1 MIDGHRILAWL
12 SDVGRA
18 FVGRTSLKT
27 LLTVLYSLNVAHAHV
42 MSPDRAT
49 LNFRDGSAYM
59 VLSLAPS
66 AYEDIKFDD
75 NEDGVISF
83 DEFQMRQL
91 QVHQLVLQRVQL
103 KDEKGALPLEGV
115 FVHFEAPHL
124 AGLEPPSIIV
134 LGKFAMREGLT
145 PTEWSIGLWG
155 LKVKNNDIKAT
166 VTAQASD
173 GSVIAQQSLV
183 FTPFENSQK
192 LFSED
197 DHTRTVFVLFGLLF
211 LVGLIWKLTRKK
223 FNRVKL

>member
-12 SDVGRA
+12 SDIGKA
-18 FVGRTSLKT
+18 FVGRASSKT

-103 KDEKGALPLEGV
+103 KD
-115 FVHFEAPHL
+115 
-124 AGLEPPSIIV
+124 
-134 LGKFAMREGLT
+134 
-145 PTEWSIGLWG
+145 
-155 LKVKNNDIKAT
+155 
-166 VTAQASD
+166 
-173 GSVIAQQSLV
+173 
-183 FTPFENSQK
+183 
-192 LFSED
+192 
-197 DHTRTVFVLFGLLF
+197 
-211 LVGLIWKLTRKK
+211 
-223 FNRVKL
+223 

>member
-1 MIDGHRILAWL
+1 M
-12 SDVGRA
+12 
-18 FVGRTSLKT
+18 
-27 LLTVLYSLNVAHAHV
+27 
-42 MSPDRAT
+42 
-49 LNFRDGSAYM
+49 
-59 VLSLAPS
+59 
-66 AYEDIKFDD
+66 
-75 NEDGVISF
+75 
-83 DEFQMRQL
+83 
-91 QVHQLVLQRVQL
+91 
-103 KDEKGALPLEGV
+103 EGV

-134 LGKFAMREGLT
+134 LGKFAMREGLI

-211 LVGLIWKLTRKK
+211 LVGLIWKFTRKK